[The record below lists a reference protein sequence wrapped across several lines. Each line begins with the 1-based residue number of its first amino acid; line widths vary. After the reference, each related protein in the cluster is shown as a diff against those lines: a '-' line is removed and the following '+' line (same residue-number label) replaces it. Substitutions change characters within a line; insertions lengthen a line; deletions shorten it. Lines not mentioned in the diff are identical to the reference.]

1 MSKKSS
7 PDLGFEDALQQLEA
21 LVEGMESGELSL
33 EESLASLEK
42 GVALTRICQ
51 KSLSEAEQ
59 KVKLLTSNT
68 PDAETE
74 AFDVDA

>member
-1 MSKKSS
+1 MSEQPS
-7 PDLGFEDALQQLEA
+7 PDLGFEDALKQLEA
-21 LVEGMESGELSL
+21 LVERMESGELSL
-33 EESLASLEK
+33 EESLASFEK

-51 KSLSEAEQ
+51 TSLNEAEQ
-59 KVKLLTSNT
+59 KVSLLTQNT